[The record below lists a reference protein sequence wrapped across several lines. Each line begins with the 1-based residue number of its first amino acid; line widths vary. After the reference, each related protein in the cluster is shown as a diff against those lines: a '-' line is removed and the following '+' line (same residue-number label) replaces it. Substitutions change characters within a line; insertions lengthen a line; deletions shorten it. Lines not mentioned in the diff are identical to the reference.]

1 MKREQMGLIVKRED
15 GSEIVNYDS
24 ESFPSYIYDGWVKP
38 HVTWEKVPHFHE
50 DLEFITVKSGNMA
63 YSVNGK
69 TVMLHEGDTIFVN
82 SNQIHYSIAV
92 EEEVARYV
100 IFVVHP
106 SVLKSSVAVEMEA
119 ILPILTNPNLPYIR
133 FRGVNEN
140 TEEIR
145 KLMMTLP
152 EMRRDPFHITK
163 QLFAIWE
170 IIMKQSSSYGELEPA
185 QSTDTHMRSFKN
197 MMYFIQSEYQNSITL
212 EQIAAQGN
220 VGKSMCNKLFHQY
233 AGLSPVGYL
242 LDFRVRKV
250 AELLSTTSCNLSEI
264 AAMTGFNGVSYMS
277 EMFKKSF
284 GLSPLQYRTSQRERI
299 G

>member
-1 MKREQMGLIVKRED
+1 
-15 GSEIVNYDS
+15 
-24 ESFPSYIYDGWVKP
+24 
-38 HVTWEKVPHFHE
+38 
-50 DLEFITVKSGNMA
+50 
-63 YSVNGK
+63 
-69 TVMLHEGDTIFVN
+69 
-82 SNQIHYSIAV
+82 
-92 EEEVARYV
+92 
-100 IFVVHP
+100 
-106 SVLKSSVAVEMEA
+106 
-119 ILPILTNPNLPYIR
+119 
-133 FRGVNEN
+133 
-140 TEEIR
+140 
-145 KLMMTLP
+145 
-152 EMRRDPFHITK
+152 
-163 QLFAIWE
+163 
-170 IIMKQSSSYGELEPA
+170 
-185 QSTDTHMRSFKN
+185 